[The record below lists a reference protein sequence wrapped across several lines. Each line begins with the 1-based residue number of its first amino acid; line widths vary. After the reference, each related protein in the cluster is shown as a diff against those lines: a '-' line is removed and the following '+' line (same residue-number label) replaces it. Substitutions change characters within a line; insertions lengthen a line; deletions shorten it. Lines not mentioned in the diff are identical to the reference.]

1 MNPGL
6 LGEMQVCYLCAMQP
20 PSKFTFTLLVDISS
34 MMKGLV
40 KAPTA
45 FRVHSITI
53 DKKNAIE
60 LTESNEWTIIVFNDT
75 FIH

>member
-1 MNPGL
+1 
-6 LGEMQVCYLCAMQP
+6 MQP
-20 PSKFTFTLLVDISS
+20 PSKLTFALLVDISG
-34 MMKGLV
+34 MMKGFV
-40 KAPTA
+40 KSPTA